1 MRMKKPCKLR
11 QVVAFKLCLADRF
24 QVLCKVNCKKQV
36 HVQFTS
42 LHRSFGQQSELL
54 RRRKDTI
61 NKTEGCQ

>member
-1 MRMKKPCKLR
+1 MRMKEPCKLR
-11 QVVAFKLCLADRF
+11 QVMAFKLWLADCF

-61 NKTEGCQ
+61 NKTEDRQ